1 LTFPQKEW
9 VELKMY
15 LDFRDN
21 GYAKVWQN
29 GQLVSHANIE
39 NITNKLSQAHF
50 GLYCSPQLVTGTL
63 YNDDLIIKEVD
74 GE

>member
-1 LTFPQKEW
+1 
-9 VELKMY
+9 MY

-29 GQLVSHANIE
+29 GQLVSHAKIG
-39 NITNKLSQAHF
+39 NITNQLSQAHF
-50 GLYCSPQLVTGTL
+50 GLYCSPQIKAGTV
-63 YNDDLIIKEVD
+63 YNDDLVIREVN